1 MKTNLFGLTLL
12 QLKEVVSSLGLP
24 AFTATQL
31 ADWMYKKQVT
41 SIASMTNLSK
51 QTREKLESKYGI
63 EMTEPSKVQT
73 STDGTKKYLYPTQI
87 QKFIEAAYIPD
98 DDRAT
103 LCVSTQIGC
112 KMGCLFC
119 MTGKQGFLG
128 NLTTGE
134 IINQVQSLPEF
145 EKLTNIVYMG
155 MGEPMDNVEAVL
167 NSIEIMT
174 SSWGYDWSPK
184 RITVSTIGIIPA
196 MNTFLERSQAH
207 LAVSLHSPFD
217 DERRE
222 IMPIQNVY
230 PITQVVSEIR
240 RWQLGRQ
247 RRVSFEYIM
256 FKGVNDTSRHANEL
270 VRLLHG
276 IKCRVNLIRFH
287 AIPDTP
293 LEGTS
298 PENMVTFQNH
308 LKAKGLTVTIRASR
322 GEDIFAA
329 CGLLSTKELLRKQ
342 QETDF

>member
-1 MKTNLFGLTLL
+1 MKTNLFGLTLF

-51 QTREKLESKYGI
+51 QTREKLESKYCI

-174 SSWGYDWSPK
+174 SPWGYEWSPK

-298 PENMVTFQNH
+298 PESIVTFQNH